1 MSLDAAHAALRQH
14 GADPRV
20 ARFGRWAGALAF
32 AVILLWPGLGLEPL
46 QRRTA
51 AVTALTAI
59 LWLTQAIP
67 LGAASLVPVAL
78 LPLLGVL
85 PARDAAAVYFNDI
98 VMLFFAAS
106 IVASGLEHW
115 GVHRRMALAVVDAVG
130 TRPRALVLGFTAATA
145 FISLWINN
153 TAATLL
159 MYPIGLAVITTLSA
173 ERAGAFPIALLLGI
187 AYGSSIGGVATPV
200 GTAPNNILLGTLG
213 ELYPQAPTISFGSWV
228 AAWLPFAA
236 LYVLALWL
244 LLTRLCLRVNDDEL
258 AGGDVVKRERNALG
272 RMSPGERRMSF
283 VFVLTAV
290 LWVTREG
297 LELGALSI
305 PGWGRA
311 LAQWQADGVV
321 GASVQSLGKHVSD
334 ATVALAVAVAC
345 FLVPSGE
352 GRGVRLLDWESVQR
366 RMPWD
371 VLLLFGG
378 GFCLARGFEAS
389 GLDRTLGHSLAPL
402 LTGLPSFAVVLVVA
416 AFMTLFSE
424 LASNTVLTNLML
436 PVLAQMAVQSGM
448 DPRFLMM
455 PATIAAS
462 LGFMLP
468 VATPP
473 NAIAFSSGRI
483 PMGTMLRVGWWV
495 DLVGILLVAIVFE
508 LWGRWV
514 LGIGMELP
522 DWARP

>member
-1 MSLDAAHAALRQH
+1 M
-14 GADPRV
+14 
-20 ARFGRWAGALAF
+20 
-32 AVILLWPGLGLEPL
+32 
-46 QRRTA
+46 
-51 AVTALTAI
+51 
-59 LWLTQAIP
+59 
-67 LGAASLVPVAL
+67 
-78 LPLLGVL
+78 
-85 PARDAAAVYFNDI
+85 
-98 VMLFFAAS
+98 
-106 IVASGLEHW
+106 
-115 GVHRRMALAVVDAVG
+115 
-130 TRPRALVLGFTAATA
+130 
-145 FISLWINN
+145 
-153 TAATLL
+153 
-159 MYPIGLAVITTLSA
+159 
-173 ERAGAFPIALLLGI
+173 
-187 AYGSSIGGVATPV
+187 

-228 AAWLPFAA
+228 AAWLPFAV

-244 LLTRLCLRVNDDEL
+244 LLTRVCLRVHDEEL
-258 AGGDVVKRERNALG
+258 AVGEVVKRERSALG
-272 RMSPGERRMSF
+272 RMSAGERRMSF
-283 VFVLTAV
+283 VFVLTAL

-305 PGWGRA
+305 PGWGRW
-311 LAQWQADGVV
+311 LAQQQVAGVV
-321 GASVQSLGKHVSD
+321 GASVQSVGKHVSD
-334 ATVALAVAVAC
+334 ATVALVVAVAC

-352 GRGVRLLDWESVQR
+352 ARGTRLLDWDAVQR

-389 GLDRTLGHSLAPL
+389 GLDRALGHSLSPL
-402 LTGLPSFAVVLVVA
+402 LAGLPSFAIVLAVA

-436 PVLAQMAVQSGM
+436 PVLAQMAVQGGM

-473 NAIAFSSGRI
+473 NAIVFSSGRI
-483 PMGTMLRVGWWV
+483 PMGTMVRVGWWV
-495 DLVGILLVAIVFE
+495 DLVGVLLLTVVFE
-508 LWGRWV
+508 LWGARV